1 MTTRKVVLLSPR
13 LHPQLLPWSRHLQ
26 HGHRPEHRAPST
38 PPPARPSTRS
48 PPRYPST
55 SPGTAKVVTV
65 PVLRL
70 EADGRQMSPRAANIR
85 ALGTAFNNADL
96 QTNEDEM
103 PWALEE
109 INLNGDYDAM
119 AYDNDGYDFRAG
131 LPRQLPLQQGLV
143 APRPVQAVRR
153 QVRGRMV
160 LPSQSTSPQMRK
172 GEGRGRGG
180 RIELTPEHVLFPLCT
195 IVQIYVVVCEADL
208 YTLKLYVSQSVS

>member
-1 MTTRKVVLLSPR
+1 MTTRKVVLLSPS

-26 HGHRPEHRAPST
+26 HGHRPEHRAH
-38 PPPARPSTRS
+38 RPSTRS

-85 ALGTAFNNADL
+85 ALGTAFNNSSTPCRASP
-96 QTNEDEM
+96 QTA
-103 PWALEE
+103 PSTS
-109 INLNGDYDAM
+109 
-119 AYDNDGYDFRAG
+119 
-131 LPRQLPLQQGLV
+131 LV

-180 RIELTPEHVLFPLCT
+180 RIELTPKHVSFPLCT
-195 IVQIYVVVCEADL
+195 IV
-208 YTLKLYVSQSVS
+208 